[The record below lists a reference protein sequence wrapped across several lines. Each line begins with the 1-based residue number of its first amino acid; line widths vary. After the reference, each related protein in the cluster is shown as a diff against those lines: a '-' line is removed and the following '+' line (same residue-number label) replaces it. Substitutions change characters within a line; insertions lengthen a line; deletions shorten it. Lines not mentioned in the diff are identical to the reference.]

1 MFQLMKMGS
10 FDRNKN
16 KHIYPHSTF

>member
-1 MFQLMKMGS
+1 MGS